1 MSNQVSLRRRVPN
14 ILVALLLLLATCAF
28 AQSQSPDAP
37 TVPHLVKYAGVVR
50 NASGEPLTG
59 TVGVTFALYAAEQG
73 GSPLWI
79 ETQNVQ
85 VDSQGRFSVSLGAT
99 KSEGLPQNLFVSGE
113 ARWLGVQ
120 PQGQP
125 EQPRSQLISV
135 PYAMKAGDA
144 QTIGGL
150 PASAFVLAAP
160 STAPGNA
167 SQPSGSS
174 PLVPPALGG
183 SGTVN
188 FVPLWTPDGNTL
200 GNSVMFQSGTGTSAK
215 IGVNT
220 NTPATTLDVKGSG
233 TIRGT
238 LTLPSTGNATAA
250 AGKNSQPLNWTAS
263 AFNSGTSAA
272 VSQNFRWQAE
282 PVGNNTTTPSG
293 KINLLFGSGSNQP
306 TETGLSLASNG
317 QITFSTG
324 QTFPGTGNGTITG
337 VTAGAGLS
345 GGGTSGNVSLSVP
358 SAGITN
364 PMLQNSAVTVS
375 PGTDLTG
382 GGTISLGGSTTL
394 NVDTTKVPQ
403 LSAANNFTNDQSV
416 TGNITAT
423 GTVTAVNVN
432 ATSGF
437 DLNGTL
443 FASGSTALS
452 NAFLGF
458 GGNSATTGTGNTAV
472 GKPALVTNT
481 SGSGN
486 TAIGSSALESNTS
499 GSNNEASGGAA
510 LTFNTTG
517 SSNTADGAD
526 AMFNNTTGSS
536 NTAVGVSALG
546 NNQGG
551 NSNTAVGA
559 DAGTPSGFFTT
570 GSFDTFVGA
579 STSPGVNV
587 AITNATAIGAQA
599 EVDASN
605 SMVLGSINGV
615 NSATASTN
623 VGIAIT
629 KPVFRL
635 QIGNAGDQPV
645 FGFFRV
651 EGPAVSGT
659 TVTAGS
665 FGGYGDFVI
674 DSPGIPGGR
683 FVVKESGFVGIGAFG
698 APSRI
703 LTVGAGKG
711 HALADGWDV
720 YSSRRWKTNI
730 HTLPSALDKVEHLRG
745 VSYDRKDTGKH
756 EIGVIAEEV
765 GAVVPEVVT
774 YEANGKDAQS
784 VDYSRLTALLIEAVK
799 QQQKQIR
806 LEAARAKAQRAE
818 IASLRLQLRKQTQKD
833 ALLESRLTQLERNQ
847 GNATK
852 LAEYQ
857 QPVR

>member
-125 EQPRSQLISV
+125 EQPRTQLISV

-220 NTPATTLDVKGSG
+220 NTPATTLDVKGGG

-263 AFNSGTSAA
+263 AFNSGSSAA

-317 QITFSTG
+317 QITFATG

-403 LSAANNFTNDQSV
+403 LGAANNFTNDQSV

-510 LTFNTTG
+510 RTFNTTG
-517 SSNTADGAD
+517 SSNTADGAY
-526 AMFNNTTGSS
+526 AMFTNTTGSS

-570 GSFDTFVGA
+570 GSFD
-579 STSPGVNV
+579 
-587 AITNATAIGAQA
+587 
-599 EVDASN
+599 
-605 SMVLGSINGV
+605 
-615 NSATASTN
+615 
-623 VGIAIT
+623 
-629 KPVFRL
+629 
-635 QIGNAGDQPV
+635 
-645 FGFFRV
+645 
-651 EGPAVSGT
+651 
-659 TVTAGS
+659 
-665 FGGYGDFVI
+665 
-674 DSPGIPGGR
+674 
-683 FVVKESGFVGIGAFG
+683 
-698 APSRI
+698 
-703 LTVGAGKG
+703 
-711 HALADGWDV
+711 
-720 YSSRRWKTNI
+720 
-730 HTLPSALDKVEHLRG
+730 
-745 VSYDRKDTGKH
+745 
-756 EIGVIAEEV
+756 
-765 GAVVPEVVT
+765 
-774 YEANGKDAQS
+774 
-784 VDYSRLTALLIEAVK
+784 
-799 QQQKQIR
+799 
-806 LEAARAKAQRAE
+806 
-818 IASLRLQLRKQTQKD
+818 
-833 ALLESRLTQLERNQ
+833 
-847 GNATK
+847 
-852 LAEYQ
+852 
-857 QPVR
+857 